1 MRSVVLGLLMVAVTG
16 AGCASVR
23 NTPAQ
28 DLAWER
34 WQICDHFATVRLERI
49 DTDGRL
55 VVTAYEHEA
64 APFAACV
71 EKVAGRVGRDVAAG
85 PQALVLVKLFGCQG
99 GAM

>member
-1 MRSVVLGLLMVAVTG
+1 MMRTTVLSALVMMGAV
-16 AGCASVR
+16 GCASVQ

-34 WQICDHFATVRLERI
+34 WQACDRFATVRLERI
-49 DTDGRL
+49 DTDGRI

-64 APFAACV
+64 APFTACV
-71 EKVAGRVGRDVAAG
+71 ERAASQRGRDVAAG

-99 GAM
+99 GPG